1 MSRMRW
7 SRPLLA
13 VPLLA
18 ALMYA
23 IVPAEAFAGA
33 ACVMAKHQGKTLDYA
48 IAVGTGDPAGA
59 LEAAEA
65 ELRAKGFDDYLGH
78 LDIVRAQNLTDLD
91 RGYAVVIRS
100 EFNDWRGRP
109 RSAMGCGFSA
119 SSYRDA
125 EWDAVRD
132 LQRYFWG
139 WKPDQ
144 YGYEVVRQLTF

>member
-1 MSRMRW
+1 MAFLLLTTLITAMR
-7 SRPLLA
+7 PA
-13 VPLLA
+13 D
-18 ALMYA
+18 A
-23 IVPAEAFAGA
+23 IAGA
-33 ACVMAKHQGKTLDYA
+33 ACVMAKHQGQTLDYA

-65 ELRAKGFDDYLGH
+65 ELREKGFDDYRGH
-78 LDIVRAQNLTDLD
+78 LDIVRAQNLTELD
-91 RGYAVVIRS
+91 HGFAVVIRS
-100 EFNDWRGRP
+100 EFEDWRGRP

-125 EWDAVRD
+125 EWEAVRD